1 MRLADEMCGLQAVE
15 HVHLMKWLV
24 SIYGPNDVT
33 ISVKA
38 EKKKRRRDEDYKIAD
53 VMSKEVSLTLVCLQL

>member
-15 HVHLMKWLV
+15 HVYLMKWLV

-33 ISVKA
+33 VFLSKQ
-38 EKKKRRRDEDYKIAD
+38 RRRKGEEMKTI
-53 VMSKEVSLTLVCLQL
+53 K